1 MGELGRFRHF
11 VGKEAAYE
19 VLTIGISQE
28 PHQSLKL
35 AEAEVD
41 ATLVQAMDIG
51 DGIKQPFFLV
61 ITDLQELEQNNQID
75 LLTGLR
81 RMRYLTGGR
90 I

>member
-1 MGELGRFRHF
+1 MGELGQFRHF

-19 VLTIGISQE
+19 VLAIGISQE

-51 DGIKQPFFLV
+51 DGIRLLTSSRFFL
-61 ITDLQELEQNNQID
+61 L
-75 LLTGLR
+75 LLTCKSWNRTTRL
-81 RMRYLTGGR
+81 
-90 I
+90 IC